1 MKGDEVMMVAGMALV
16 TFGIRYF
23 LFVFADRIRM
33 DGWLGRTLE
42 YIPPAVLTALT
53 LPALLLPEGE
63 WYVSIENPYLLA
75 GIAATVMGALSK
87 NLLLT
92 IGSGLAVFFAYRL
105 LTLI

>member
-1 MKGDEVMMVAGMALV
+1 MKGDELMMIAGMALV

-63 WYVSIENPYLLA
+63 WFLSVENPYLLA
-75 GIAATVMGALSK
+75 GIAATALGILSK
-87 NLLLT
+87 NLLVT
-92 IGSGLAVFFAYRL
+92 IASGLAVFVVCQL
-105 LTLI
+105 LTLV